1 MAIIKI
7 YLDKRTIRKDGTS
20 PLKLSIHHKG
30 RTSLLSLNT
39 YIPAQNWDEMSA
51 KVIGLPNRV
60 SLNAFLFQKRLDAEN
75 TVFRLSSSGAL
86 GSMSL
91 TQLKEAI
98 LGKETKKADEH
109 GFASTFRKFIEQKER
124 PGTKGVYRQT
134 LSKLYAFC
142 PELDEISYEEI
153 TKGWLT
159 DFDAFMART
168 APSRNARN
176 IHLRNI
182 RAVFNYAIDEEYT
195 TLYPFRRF
203 KIRAEETRK
212 RSLSVEQLR
221 MLRDYPCEEHQAKY
235 RDIFLLMFYLLG
247 INPVDLLQA
256 KKSDV
261 SEGRLEYRRAKTG
274 KLYSVKIEPEAW
286 EIIQRYAGEG
296 KWLLDVADR
305 YGNYKDFLHRMNRE
319 LKRIGPVK
327 RIGRGGKKAIAPLF
341 PELSAYWARHSW
353 ATAAYLLDV
362 PRETISEALG
372 HEIGSRVTSIY
383 IAFDRRKVDKANRRV
398 LDYLAG
404 RLHDPE

>member
-1 MAIIKI
+1 MAIIRI
-7 YLDKRTIRKDGTS
+7 HLDKRTIRKDGTS

-30 RTSLLSLNT
+30 KTSLFSLNT
-39 YIPAQNWDEMSA
+39 YIPAQNWDETSA

-86 GSMSL
+86 DSMSL
-91 TQLKEAI
+91 TQLKDAI
-98 LGKETKKADEH
+98 LGKETKKTDEH

-124 PGTKGVYRQT
+124 PGTKGVYRLT

-142 PELDEISYEEI
+142 PELDEITYEEI

-195 TLYPFRRF
+195 TVYPFRRF
-203 KIRAEETRK
+203 KIKAEETRK

-221 MLRDYPCEEHQAKY
+221 ILRDYHCEEHQAKY

-261 SEGRLEYRRAKTG
+261 VEGRLEYRRAKTG

-319 LKRIGPVK
+319 LKRIGPMK
-327 RIGRGGKKAIAPLF
+327 RSGRGGKKAIAPLF
-341 PELSAYWARHSW
+341 PDLSAYWARHSW

-372 HEIGSRVTSIY
+372 HEFGSRVTSIY
-383 IAFDRRKVDKANRRV
+383 IAFDRRKVDAANRRV
-398 LDYLAG
+398 IDHLAG
-404 RLHDPE
+404 KLDEPW